1 MAPPFRT
8 TASTAVSALL
18 LLLGAGT
25 STAGADISF
34 KASMEPSEVAFLEL
48 REIRYRLRMT
58 TGALEERFR
67 VRVMQPRWDPV
78 FARGAGGFPAAPDCF
93 LDPLVLEGPGRLSDT
108 VCLPRPARG
117 DVCERGSGPWEL
129 SGEVTLPPRSTSTL
143 VARFLR
149 GPPPLSRTDYRA
161 TFAVG
166 VGRDDTLTGV
176 QRIQPP
182 KPAVRGPFGTHIT
195 ISTRPRTPYFRFP
208 AGRRFRPGQ
217 VIDIRGRTEPALR
230 GRRVALRYRYI
241 PSRGATPLRTLAR
254 PEVGPRGLFSHR
266 GWRPRRR
273 GAYRLYAAYEPR
285 GRHRTLDESCSRGF
299 AIRVRRGRHSWQEGA
314 HHGLHPSHGVVGIA
328 APEKRD
334 AEVADRDVDRNHS
347 ILEMNVGEHPIA
359 AALRTWPGLDAG
371 RQPDGPRLGERIT
384 SRWAVSAVDDGTRLP

>member
-67 VRVMQPRWDPV
+67 VRVEQPRWDPV
-78 FARGAGGFPAAPDCF
+78 FKRGPSGFPTAPDCTRE
-93 LDPLVLEGPGRLSDT
+93 PLVLEGPGRLSDT

-117 DVCERGSGPWEL
+117 DVCERGSGRWEL
-129 SGEVTLPPRSTSTL
+129 SGDVTLPPQSTSTL

-161 TFAVG
+161 TFVVG
-166 VGRDDTLTGV
+166 VDHDSTLSGV
-176 QRIQPP
+176 QRFQPP
-182 KPAVRGPFGTHIT
+182 KPAVRPPFGTHIT
-195 ISTRPRTPYFRFP
+195 ISTRPRTPYFRIP

-217 VIDIRGRTEPALR
+217 VIDIRGRTEPSLR

-254 PEVGPRGLFSHR
+254 PEVGPRGHFSHR
-266 GWRPRRR
+266 GWRPRGR
-273 GAYRLYAAYEPR
+273 GAYRLYAAYEPSTR
-285 GRHRTLDESCSRGF
+285 RRILDESCSRGF
-299 AIRVRRGRHSWQEGA
+299 AIRGTRSRHSWQEGA
-314 HHGLHPSHGVVGIA
+314 HHGLHPSHGVVGVA
-328 APEKRD
+328 APEESD
-334 AEVADRDVDRNHS
+334 AEVADRDVDRNHR
-347 ILEMNVGEHPIA
+347 ILEMNVGEHPVA
-359 AALRTWPGLDAG
+359 PALRTWPGLDAG
-371 RQPDGPRLGERIT
+371 RQSDGPRLGERVT
-384 SRWAVSAVDDGTRLP
+384 SRRTVSAVDHGTRLP